1 METTNN
7 IVSVITGGLGI
18 AMIQDVLG
26 VIILVLSI
34 ANILINLGFKI
45 YDKIKKKKYKEI
57 TKDIDDT
64 ITTLEELEDKTDD

>member
-7 IVSVITGGLGI
+7 VVSVITGGIGI

-34 ANILINLGFKI
+34 TNILINLGFKI
-45 YDKIKKKKYKEI
+45 YDSIKKKKYKKI

-64 ITTLEELEDKTDD
+64 ITTLEELEDKTND

>member
-7 IVSVITGGLGI
+7 VVSVITGGIGI

-34 ANILINLGFKI
+34 TNILINLGFKI
-45 YDKIKKKKYKEI
+45 YDNIKKKKYKKI
-57 TKDIDDT
+57 VNDINDT
-64 ITTLEELEDKTDD
+64 IDNLEELEDKTDD